1 MLGFPE
7 RGFRM
12 PLLGPH
18 QELHPL
24 YFQFSPEFQACTA
37 SSLLLWRGW
46 RGSCLLGRFLWGLGD
61 FFLLPILST
70 AGQDTQRMRRC
81 LGNACMY
88 SFKAKCG
95 APPMPGPGL
104 DGVVDIVVRPT
115 SGPVFKGCGSN
126 GVQTHH
132 QTVTAQSSQGWD
144 GGSSEV
150 HGNPE
155 EETPLHLS
163 RGIKVGFQEKEM
175 GEPTWEGGGRLRPS
189 MGKGAAGGGNGW

>member
-1 MLGFPE
+1 
-7 RGFRM
+7 M

-37 SSLLLWRGW
+37 SSLLLWRRW
-46 RGSCLLGRFLWGLGD
+46 RSCLLGGFWWGLGD
-61 FFLLPILST
+61 FFLLPILSA
-70 AGQDTQRMRRC
+70 AGQDTERVRRY
-81 LGNACMY
+81 LGNACMH

-95 APPMPGPGL
+95 VPPTPGPGL
-104 DGVVDIVVRPT
+104 DRVTDIVVRPT
-115 SGPVFKGCGSN
+115 SSLVFKGCGSS

-144 GGSSEV
+144 GGSSEA

-163 RGIKVGFQEKEM
+163 RGVTVGFQEKEM

-189 MGKGAAGGGNGW
+189 MGEGAAGGGNGW